1 MSHKPITAAAA
12 SRYIII
18 DNPPSL
24 DLVHANYTFFIM
36 PLWYYLSLSV
46 YLRRVDVMTLR
57 TARLINK
64 ISKVFLAS
72 AVLVLILF
80 FAVYIKGDI
89 EFKYISLPVMACFI
103 GITWLGTSK
112 AAIMALEKETMG
124 KETDDAGKA

>member
-1 MSHKPITAAAA
+1 
-12 SRYIII
+12 
-18 DNPPSL
+18 
-24 DLVHANYTFFIM
+24 
-36 PLWYYLSLSV
+36 
-46 YLRRVDVMTLR
+46 VDVMTLR